1 MVHKGD
7 ERAAETDG
15 RNHRES
21 KEGKAVKKSLICHE
35 NYRHLVVIAK
45 LVTHE
50 YFLDELSDYELQLL
64 GDNLIYSAQ
73 TDWEIARLQMFVAMQ
88 PYMKKG
94 MGKKTPQD
102 FLPMPF
108 DEDYTE
114 QDEYGHFTT
123 EEEIRRWREHKKNI
137 TISTDAITV
146 STRDNSEH
154 QRLSSGNETS

>member
-21 KEGKAVKKSLICHE
+21 EEGKAVKKSLIVHE

-64 GDNLIYSAQ
+64 GENLIYASQ

-123 EEEIRRWREHKKNI
+123 EEEIRRWREQKKNI